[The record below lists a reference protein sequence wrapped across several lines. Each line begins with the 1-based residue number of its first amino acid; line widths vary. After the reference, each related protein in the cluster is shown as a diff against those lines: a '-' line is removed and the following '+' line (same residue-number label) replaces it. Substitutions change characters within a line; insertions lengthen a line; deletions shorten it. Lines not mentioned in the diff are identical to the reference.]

1 MRKLVLLFI
10 TAAFVAGMATLVY
23 ADEYTVTGKVV
34 SIDPAGKTIVV
45 GTPEGEK
52 TVVFQE
58 GTQGF
63 TEVKPGMS
71 VEMTC
76 IDLEGK
82 ACAKNIK
89 VISVGEAAAPL
100 PTKSFEGEVISID
113 PEGKTVVIKN
123 PKGEQMTI
131 EVKTPTAEKTA
142 PTATAPAVTM
152 PVTELKPGMQIKA
165 DCFDAGGKF
174 CASKITVVSPE
185 AAAKPVETEVVGEIS
200 SIDSTG
206 KSVVIKTVTGEKT
219 LYYQPTTTGASM
231 SELEVGKKIKAYCLD
246 VEGKTCIRDIKAA
259 PAEAAPA
266 Q

>member
-10 TAAFVAGMATLVY
+10 AAAFVAGMATIVY
-23 ADEYTVTGKVV
+23 ADEYSVKGKVV
-34 SIDPAGKTIVV
+34 SIDPAGKTIVID
-45 GTPEGEK
+45 TSEGQK

-76 IDLEGK
+76 IDQEGK

-89 VISVGEAAAPL
+89 VISVAEAAK
-100 PTKSFEGEVISID
+100 PTKTFEGEVVSID

-131 EVKTPTAEKTA
+131 EVKTPTVEKTA
-142 PTATAPAVTM
+142 PTATAPAETM

-165 DCFDAGGKF
+165 DCFDVEGKF
-174 CASKITVVSPE
+174 CASKIAVVSPE

-219 LYYQPTTTGASM
+219 LYYQPTTTGAPM
-231 SELEVGKKIKAYCLD
+231 SDLEVGKKIKAYCLD
-246 VEGKTCIRDIKAA
+246 VEGKSCIRDITAA
-259 PAEAAPA
+259 PGE
-266 Q
+266 